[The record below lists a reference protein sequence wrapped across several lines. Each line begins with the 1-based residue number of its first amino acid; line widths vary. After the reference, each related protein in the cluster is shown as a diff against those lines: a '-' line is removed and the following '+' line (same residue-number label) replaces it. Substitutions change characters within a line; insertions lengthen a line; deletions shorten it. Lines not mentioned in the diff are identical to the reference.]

1 MSSYRGGETRIAG
14 MTAFGRQAR
23 VAIRGVALAA
33 LLGIAG
39 CTWQPLYS
47 SGNSG
52 PALADSPLAQVSV
65 GPVESRPAQ
74 QVRNHLIFL
83 LQGGRDQAETRYR
96 LQLRISTTGNVFAA
110 VEGIRDFTAGSI
122 TITASYDLIDSTTNT
137 RVAGGSRFATATYD
151 RTSQSFANNR
161 AARDAENR
169 AARELAEE
177 LRLAIAADLK
187 A

>member
-1 MSSYRGGETRIAG
+1 MSSFRGETGFRRTIGASSS
-14 MTAFGRQAR
+14 FRQPL
-23 VAIRGVALAA
+23 GAA
-33 LLGIAG
+33 LVVVLMSASG

-47 SGNSG
+47 SGGQVDQNLATS
-52 PALADSPLAQVSV
+52 ALSQVSV
-65 GPVESRPAQ
+65 GPVETRQGQ

-96 LQLRISTTGNVFAA
+96 LQMRITDNRNEYAA

-122 TITASYDLIDSTTNT
+122 TITASYDLIDITTNT
-137 RVAGGSRFATATYD
+137 RVSGGSRFATATYD
-151 RTSQSFANNR
+151 RTSQNFANER

-169 AARELAEE
+169 AARELAEQI
-177 LRLAIAADLK
+177 RLAIAADLK

>member
-1 MSSYRGGETRIAG
+1 MSSFRGGTGFRGRKEPSARL
-14 MTAFGRQAR
+14 RQAL
-23 VAIRGVALAA
+23 GSALVAA
-33 LLGIAG
+33 LMGIAG

-47 SGNSG
+47 TGGQVDQNLATS
-52 PALADSPLAQVSV
+52 ALSQISV
-65 GPVESRPAQ
+65 GPVETRSGQ

-96 LQLRISTTGNVFAA
+96 LQMRITDTRNEYAA

-137 RVAGGSRFATATYD
+137 RVSGGSRFATATYD
-151 RTSQSFANNR
+151 RTSQSFANER

-169 AARELAEE
+169 AAREVAEQ

>member
-1 MSSYRGGETRIAG
+1 MSSFRGGSFIPGKVPVSAG
-14 MTAFGRQAR
+14 TRQALR
-23 VAIRGVALAA
+23 AAAMAA
-33 LLGIAG
+33 LLVMAG
-39 CTWQPLYS
+39 CTWKPLYS
-47 SGNSG
+47 TNGQVDQN
-52 PALADSPLAQVSV
+52 LATSVLSQVSV
-65 GPVESRPAQ
+65 GPVETRPAQ

-83 LQGGRDQAETRYR
+83 LQGGRDQAQTRYR
-96 LQLRISTTGNVFAA
+96 LQMRITDTRNEYAA

-122 TITASYDLIDSTTNT
+122 TMTASYDLIDTTSNT

-151 RTSQSFANNR
+151 RTSQSFANER

-169 AARELAEE
+169 AARELAEQ

>member
-1 MSSYRGGETRIAG
+1 MISGAG
-14 MTAFGRQAR
+14 FK
-23 VAIRGVALAA
+23 AIWLGLALTVS
-33 LLGIAG
+33 G

-47 SGNSG
+47 SGHAG
-52 PALADSPLAQVSV
+52 PALADSPLSKVSV
-65 GPVESRPAQ
+65 GPADSRQAQ

-83 LQGGRDQAETRYR
+83 LQGGRDQADTRYK
-96 LQLRISTTGNVFAA
+96 LQLRIASTGTEFAA

-122 TITASYDLIDSTTNT
+122 TITASYDLIDSTNNT
-137 RVAGGSRFATATYD
+137 RVSGGSRFATATYD
-151 RTSQSFANNR
+151 RTAQNFANNR

-169 AARELAEE
+169 AAKELAEQ